1 MKGKHKPNFDLM
13 PLLDASNEFYQDLLG
28 YKPETTKLSVVN
40 NREWNSFCQNTG
52 QPINKNGIYIPRS
65 EIAIVRNEI
74 PYKELGLFHEFYGHG
89 LFCER
94 TLLGKKV
101 VGLDKKLMEEE
112 QNYFEENE
120 INQSTHNEFVK
131 NNKTAKKLID
141 LKNRTE
147 TYQEL
152 WSIFTEYLLGEE
164 AGVKGFLDKYKK
176 LSGIERRELGKF
188 ISFKEKFGNLAIHY
202 ANGFE
207 KYYTPNKIKG
217 LMEELYKGKNEV
229 SKLSVL
235 YGSQKPHS
243 DIDIFSIS
251 NSLPT
256 IDEDWIDS
264 RVISP
269 EDFERRINLFDI
281 CVTDPILT
289 GEYILGDRNYF
300 EMIKN
305 RLMTQPITKKAIDH
319 NLNYAKTQKQ
329 IASEFS
335 LGSFDNKKH
344 LGYAR
349 TLLLNALSLKEGK
362 RLLTKNSYSLS
373 ENLIQ
378 LKGGIN
384 K

>member
-1 MKGKHKPNFDLM
+1 MGKQMQPNIKTKY
-13 PLLDASNEFYQDLLG
+13 LLDASNEFYQDLLG

-52 QPINKNGIYIPRS
+52 QPKEMNGIYIPRS
-65 EIAIVRNEI
+65 ETAIVRNDV

-94 TLLGKKV
+94 TLLGKKL

-112 QNYFEENE
+112 KSYFTN
-120 INQSTHNEFVK
+120 NSLTRSSHNEFV
-131 NNKTAKKLID
+131 NNNETARDLVE
-141 LKNRTE
+141 LKNKTE

-164 AGVKGFLDKYKK
+164 VGIRGFLGKYKN
-176 LSGIERRELGKF
+176 LSGIGRQELDKF
-188 ISFKEKFGNLAIHY
+188 ISFKETFGKLAIHY

-207 KYYTPNKIKG
+207 KKYTPKKVKG
-217 LMEELYKGKNEV
+217 LMKDLYNGKSEGT
-229 SKLSVL
+229 KLSVL
-235 YGSQKPHS
+235 YGSKKPHS

-289 GEYILGDRNYF
+289 GEYVLGDRDYF
-300 EMIKN
+300 EMIKK
-305 RLMTQPITKKAIDH
+305 RLMTQPITQEAIEH

-329 IASEFS
+329 IASKFP

-373 ENLIQ
+373 ENFIQ
-378 LKGGIN
+378 LKGGI
-384 K
+384 KT